1 MRARP
6 IRARDDQ
13 CGARACFPSSDVSG
27 GEGKKPFRCF
37 DSSGRGLQRRFR
49 DSCFLDLRAS
59 AKSARRILNRE
70 LIFFCLVRRSAARL
84 KRTQTRAEKTKKGAA
99 NLPLLPV
106 GVNRLGRYFEKRRT
120 TARAS
125 GTYRDARTERS
136 GPRNAPH
143 AGSRRSAEEAPARRC
158 AFRSRPLERR
168 ARRVATDV
176 SEDARF
182 FSFRAVPRFA
192 ATAIRRRARAAG
204 ATKAPRRG
212 ASRATLMHAR

>member
-1 MRARP
+1 MRRARV
-6 IRARDDQ
+6 
-13 CGARACFPSSDVSG
+13 FPLFRRFRGGRKKTVSI
-27 GEGKKPFRCF
+27 ERT
-37 DSSGRGLQRRFR
+37 RLQRRFR

-70 LIFFCLVRRSAARL
+70 LIVFCLLRRSAARL

-125 GTYRDARTERS
+125 GHSSRRANGGFRTAKRAARGFASLGGGSTREKVRISVASART
-136 GPRNAPH
+136 PRAP
-143 AGSRRSAEEAPARRC
+143 SRNRR
-158 AFRSRPLERR
+158 
-168 ARRVATDV
+168 V

>member
-27 GEGKKPFRCF
+27 GEGKKPFR
-37 DSSGRGLQRRFR
+37 SSGRGLQRRFR

-70 LIFFCLVRRSAARL
+70 LIFFCLLRRSAARL

-125 GTYRDARTERS
+125 GHSSRRANGGFRTAKRAARGFASLGGGSTREKVRISVASART
-136 GPRNAPH
+136 PRAP
-143 AGSRRSAEEAPARRC
+143 SRNRR
-158 AFRSRPLERR
+158 
-168 ARRVATDV
+168 V

>member
-1 MRARP
+1 MRRARV
-6 IRARDDQ
+6 
-13 CGARACFPSSDVSG
+13 FPLFRRFRGGRKKTVSM
-27 GEGKKPFRCF
+27 FR
-37 DSSGRGLQRRFR
+37 SSGRGLQRRFR

-70 LIFFCLVRRSAARL
+70 LIFFSLLRRSAARL

-125 GTYRDARTERS
+125 GHSSRRANGGFRTAKRAARGFASLGGGSTREKVRISVASART
-136 GPRNAPH
+136 PRAP
-143 AGSRRSAEEAPARRC
+143 SRNRR
-158 AFRSRPLERR
+158 
-168 ARRVATDV
+168 V